1 MKYTILI
8 ALAILLGVNN
18 SSSYA
23 QEFTREGN
31 TFSSIQQNRRS
42 STPPIETKFMY
53 KDTDGKQYPIYCSP
67 STGSCFIVK
76 TSKKTGK
83 PYRKY
88 LGAEISKQVCQ
99 EIGIEYKP
107 KNK

>member
-1 MKYTILI
+1 MKHFIMAIL
-8 ALAILLGVNN
+8 LALLGVNN

-31 TFSSIQQNRRS
+31 TFSSVQQNGRS
-42 STPPIETKFMY
+42 STPPIKTEFIY
-53 KDTDGKQYPIYCSP
+53 KDTDGKQYPIYCSQ

-76 TSKKTGK
+76 TSKRTGK

-88 LGAEISKQVCQ
+88 LGAEISKQVCR